1 MSNLPEVLVIDTH
14 DLRDPRPREVTPPVE
29 DDVSDRRVE
38 LDSEEDPVRPHGVR
52 GYEES
57 VAVLPGRVS
66 FLESVFNVIRGHSQ
80 MTSAER
86 GREGGYPNS
95 DAVREVA

>member
-1 MSNLPEVLVIDTH
+1 MEKFPNVP
-14 DLRDPRPREVTPPVE
+14 
-29 DDVSDRRVE
+29 
-38 LDSEEDPVRPHGVR
+38 
-52 GYEES
+52 
-57 VAVLPGRVS
+57 LPGENEVKKLLSLACCRHENAIFS
-66 FLESVFNVIRGHSQ
+66 PHIHRTCGNRTLAHPCTLRGHSQ

>member
-1 MSNLPEVLVIDTH
+1 MWASLTDKLPNLPMGVTAENLAEKYALT
-14 DLRDPRPREVTPPVE
+14 RE
-29 DDVSDRRVE
+29 D
-38 LDSEEDPVRPHGVR
+38 
-52 GYEES
+52 
-57 VAVLPGRVS
+57 
-66 FLESVFNVIRGHSQ
+66 HSQ